1 MPELNRKVL
10 VSESQAMIGSNQ
22 GLIRV
27 IKSDTNLEMELV
39 LSKYLISYER

>member
-1 MPELNRKVL
+1 
-10 VSESQAMIGSNQ
+10 MIGSNQ

-27 IKSDTNLEMELV
+27 IKSDTNLEMVWV

>member
-1 MPELNRKVL
+1 
-10 VSESQAMIGSNQ
+10 MIGSNQ